1 MSSDTWPR
9 PPTGLADPKSLFG
22 LEAREAEASFRSKS
36 TFLGTL
42 QGGTEVFTRV
52 DK

>member
-9 PPTGLADPKSLFG
+9 LRTGRAEAKSLFG
-22 LEAREAEASFRSKS
+22 LEPREAEASFRSKS

-42 QGGTEVFTRV
+42 QGGTVVFTSS
-52 DK
+52 

>member
-9 PPTGLADPKSLFG
+9 APTGLAGFKSLFG

-42 QGGTEVFTRV
+42 QGGTVVFTSS
-52 DK
+52 